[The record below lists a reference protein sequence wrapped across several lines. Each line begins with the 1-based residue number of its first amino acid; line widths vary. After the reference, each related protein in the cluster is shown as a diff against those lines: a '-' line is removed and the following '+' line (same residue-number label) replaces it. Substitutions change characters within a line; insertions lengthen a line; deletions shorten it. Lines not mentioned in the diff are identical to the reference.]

1 MKTIVRAAMRLN
13 SLTAEAKIVKTQSI
27 IDSMQSSGNFPADS
41 MPIPYTSLQTL
52 ITNFQSAVVAA
63 KSGTPTATSIMHE
76 KERLLVS
83 AFNFVRAHVEMVA
96 NSVADPETTIVSAGM
111 TVIPSGGFSAV
122 SELTLLALGD
132 GKIQIKIPKVTNEK
146 AYVFEISTDGTT
158 WSEIISTTV
167 TKTTI
172 SGQTPETKI
181 YIRYYAINKT
191 GKTSYSVVKN
201 IIVL

>member
-1 MKTIVRAAMRLN
+1 MKTIVRAAMRLS
-13 SLTAEAKIVKTQSI
+13 SLTAEAKIVKAQSI
-27 IDSMQSSGNFPADS
+27 IDTMQSSGNFPADS
-41 MPIPYTSLQTL
+41 MPISYTSLQTL
-52 ITNFQSAVVAA
+52 ITNFQSAVVVS
-63 KSGTPTATSIMHE
+63 KSGTTIDTSAMHE

-96 NSVADPETTIVSAGM
+96 NGSTDPETVILSADM
-111 TVIPSGGFSAV
+111 SIIPSGGISSV
-122 SELTLLALGD
+122 SELTLVALGD
-132 GKIQIKIPKVTNEK
+132 GKIQFKIPKVANEK